1 MTTLSHITAAVENNA
16 IIMSTR
22 VTRSRRYWPKCV
34 RERALQASERHQS
47 IIIMT
52 MNRIAKLLRCPTMLI
67 QVDCNIVSMYFHW
80 TIFWSTAKSEKM
92 SPTCVN
98 YYDK

>member
-52 MNRIAKLLRCPTMLI
+52 LIVNDYESNRKTPTL
-67 QVDCNIVSMYFHW
+67 S
-80 TIFWSTAKSEKM
+80 
-92 SPTCVN
+92 N
-98 YYDK
+98 YANSSRL